1 MARCK
6 KLANKKRNTIV
17 KHKIQRNKPSQPSVN
32 ARAGNLSL
40 TSKSEPQLL
49 VPNIEKNENKSLLHN
64 APLKDGERN
73 CKIPIIPFSSDDR
86 ILLIGEADLS
96 FACSLIKFHN
106 CSQVT
111 ATVYES
117 KEELRVKY
125 PYVDDNIRLIEN
137 SNQAKIRYSF
147 DVKYAKLWSVWLNT
161 NRKSRV
167 SGSFD
172 RIIFNFPH
180 VGGKT
185 KDVNRQVRYN
195 QELLVSFF
203 KHALPCLSSTTSSS
217 IIVTLFEGE
226 PYTLWNIRDLA
237 RHSGLVV
244 ARSFSFIFSAYP
256 GYKHS
261 RTIGVLKSK
270 SGKESNGW
278 KGENRSARTF
288 IFVRKGEDSSKDL
301 KRKREQ
307 DSSDDENDIGE

>member
-1 MARCK
+1 MSRTKKKARRDGLPK
-6 KLANKKRNTIV
+6 GKN
-17 KHKIQRNKPSQPSVN
+17 KIQKKEQSQPLVKAKADNS
-32 ARAGNLSL
+32 SL
-40 TSKSEPQLL
+40 TSKPESQLP
-49 VPNIEKNENKSLLHN
+49 VPNIEKNKDEGLLHN
-64 APLKDGERN
+64 APLQDAEKS
-73 CKIPIIPFSSDDR
+73 CKNPNIPFSSDDR
-86 ILLIGEADLS
+86 ILLVGEADLS

-117 KEELRVKY
+117 EEELRAKY
-125 PYVDDNIRLIEN
+125 PHVDDNIRLIEN

-147 DVKYAKLWSVWLNT
+147 DVTCSKLWSVWLKA
-161 NRKSRV
+161 NRKSNL
-167 SGSFD
+167 SKSFD

-195 QELLVSFF
+195 QELLVAFF
-203 KHALPCLSSTTSSS
+203 KNALPCLSSKPSSS

-226 PYTLWNIRDLA
+226 PYSLWNIRDLA
-237 RHSGLVV
+237 RHSGLVA
-244 ARSFSFIFSAYP
+244 ARSFGFEFTMYP

-261 RTIGVLKSK
+261 RTLGVLKSK

-288 IFVRKGEDSSKDL
+288 VFVRKGEGPIIGL
-301 KRKREQ
+301 KRKKEQ
-307 DSSDDENDIGE
+307 DSSDDENELGE